1 MKHDVQKTMLPFCS
15 WNICI
20 GTCWFVNSKQHKYW
34 YTMLSLPHTFSLVLS
49 KLQKRKVQLC
59 ALFGGMLVSN
69 LCFLKSLL
77 FRLFLLTCPTHTVS
91 LWAGTRAHF
100 CLSICAFKRSASC
113 FITVKIDGRKIG
125 GGFWRESAY
134 MVLALLVSYIA
145 ANHLHRL
152 ITKINWIK
160 PFNLTERRSFPES
173 KLSKIS
179 FKIKK

>member
-15 WNICI
+15 RNICI

-100 CLSICAFKRSASC
+100 SLSICVFKRSASC

-134 MVLALLVSYIA
+134 MVLALLGV
-145 ANHLHRL
+145 LHSSKPFTQAHYKNKLNKTLQPDREKKL
-152 ITKINWIK
+152 SWIK
-160 PFNLTERRSFPES
+160 T
-173 KLSKIS
+173 
-179 FKIKK
+179 IKNIL